1 MELRSSSSNLQ
12 LRRSARIQQL
22 SVQTYQ
28 ETDTCSEESYR
39 KDGNIH
45 KVAKTPFSL
54 CHEQHERENV
64 YYSRQ
69 RRGSSSKS
77 IKKLENVNSDQDDKR
92 LKVGIAEP
100 LNTSKE
106 KGNANISDPIWR

>member
-22 SVQTYQ
+22 SVQTFQ

-39 KDGNIH
+39 KDGNIR
-45 KVAKTPFSL
+45 KVANTPFSL
-54 CHEQHERENV
+54 CHEQHKRENI

-69 RRGSSSKS
+69 RWGSSSKS

-100 LNTSKE
+100 LNTSTA